1 MRMARDYYPQCPEA
15 LIVSLVRDGDRAAF
29 EELVRRRQS
38 SVRNLMR
45 RFCGET
51 VLADDLA
58 QQVFLKVWTS
68 IRSLKKADAFGGWLK
83 QVALSIWLQHLRKH
97 DALDVA
103 WSDEGIEPVTHSSPS
118 TKRDLDAAL
127 ATLAPAVR
135 ACVVLSYHEGLSHE
149 EIATAMDLPLG
160 TVKSH
165 IRRGTERLRQ
175 LLAAYR
181 EQTTEHP
188 DQDKQMTQVTE
199 HQHRENQRD
208 QERES

>member
-45 RFCGET
+45 RFCGEPT
-51 VLADDLA
+51 LADDLA

-68 IRSLKKADAFGGWLK
+68 VRSLKKADAFGGWLK

-97 DALDVA
+97 DALDEA
-103 WSDEGIEPVTHSSPS
+103 LSDEGTEPVSRSSPG
-118 TKRDLDAAL
+118 TRMDLDAAL
-127 ATLAPAVR
+127 ATLAPTVR
-135 ACVVLSYHEGLSHE
+135 ACVVLSYSEGLSHE
-149 EIATAMDLPLG
+149 EIASAMELPLG

-181 EQTTEHP
+181 EHELQHP
-188 DQDKQMTQVTE
+188 DQD
-199 HQHRENQRD
+199 NQKN
-208 QERES
+208 QESEQRNRESQSKQENMP